1 MNPISRYTRTE
12 KLLAGLDV
20 ATTSGLEI
28 GPLTTPI
35 LRPPQARI
43 RYVDHADQQT
53 LRAKY
58 ANDPNVNIA
67 DIVPVDAVWAN
78 KTLAECFPN
87 EQFDYVIASHVI
99 EHVPDVIRWLVE
111 IAAILRPDG
120 RLILAVPDRRT
131 TYDILRRET
140 TLADLIDANFRA
152 ARRPTPGQVFDCK
165 ANVAAF
171 TQQQAWAATRPNAP
185 PARFAS
191 LAYALSQAE
200 QSRDGAHIDC
210 HCSVF
215 TARSLLSL
223 LDNLLEFKLLPYRLE
238 RFHIA
243 CAGSNEMSLILR
255 REPRDAAPGAARA
268 AIQALLQSGTD
279 TEGLS
284 LDAPNPP
291 GDPRVAHLQQALWD
305 MQSSTSWRIT
315 APLRALMRKV
325 RGY

>member
-1 MNPISRYTRTE
+1 MPPISRYTRTE

-20 ATTSGLEI
+20 ATTTGLEI
-28 GPLTTPI
+28 GPLNTPI
-35 LRPPQARI
+35 LRPPHARI
-43 RYVDHADQQT
+43 RYVDHADQQA
-53 LRAKY
+53 LRTKY
-58 ANDPNVNIA
+58 ANDPNIPID
-67 DIVPVDAVWAN
+67 DIVPIDAVWAN
-78 KTLAECFPN
+78 KTLAECFPG

-99 EHVPDVIRWLVE
+99 EHVPNVIGWLNE
-111 IAAILRPDG
+111 IAAILRPNG
-120 RLILAVPDRRT
+120 HLILAIPDRRT

-140 TLADLIDANFRA
+140 TLADLVDANFRA
-152 ARRPTPGQVFDCK
+152 ASRPTPGQVFDCK

-171 TQQQAWAATRPNAP
+171 TQQQAWAATQPNAP

-223 LDNLLEFKLLPYRLE
+223 LDNLLELQLLPYRLE

-243 CAGSNEMSLILR
+243 CAGTNEMSLILR
-255 REPRDAAPGAARA
+255 RESPDAASEPARA

-284 LDAPNPP
+284 LDAPTPP
-291 GDPRVAHLQQALWD
+291 EDPRVAHLQQALRE
-305 MQSSTSWRIT
+305 MQTSTSWRIT
-315 APLRALMRKV
+315 APLRALIRKV

>member
-1 MNPISRYTRTE
+1 MVPVSRYTRQE

-20 ATTSGLEI
+20 AATRGLEI
-28 GPLTTPI
+28 GPLATPI
-35 LRPPQARI
+35 LRPPHANI
-43 RYVDHADQQT
+43 RYVDHADQQA

-58 ANDPNVNIA
+58 ANDPTINIA
-67 DIVPVDAVWAN
+67 DIVPIDAVWAD
-78 KTLAECFPN
+78 KTLAQCFLG

-99 EHVPDVIRWLVE
+99 EHVPDVIGWLAE
-111 IAAILRPDG
+111 IAAILRPNG
-120 RLILAVPDRRT
+120 HLILAIPDRRT
-131 TYDILRRET
+131 TYDVLRRET
-140 TLADLIDANFRA
+140 TLADLIDAHFRA

-171 TQQQAWAATRPNAP
+171 TQQQAWAATPPNAP
-185 PARFAS
+185 PARFAT

-223 LDNLLEFKLLPYRLE
+223 LDNLLELHLLPYRLE
-238 RFHIA
+238 RFYIA
-243 CAGSNEMSLILR
+243 CGGSNEMSLILR
-255 REPRDAAPGAARA
+255 REPRDAAPEAARA

-284 LDAPNPP
+284 LDAPAPP
-291 GDPRVAHLQQALWD
+291 EDPRIAHLQQALRE

-315 APLRALMRKV
+315 APFRTLMRKV
-325 RGY
+325 RG